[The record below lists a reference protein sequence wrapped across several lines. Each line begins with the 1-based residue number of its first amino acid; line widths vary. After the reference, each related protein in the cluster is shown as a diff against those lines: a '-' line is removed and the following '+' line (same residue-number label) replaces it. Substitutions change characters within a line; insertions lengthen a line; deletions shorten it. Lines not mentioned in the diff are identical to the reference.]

1 MINRIDLHI
10 HSNYSD
16 GKFSPKEIIDM
27 AKQNNV
33 KYISIT
39 DHDNIGGYSNELFD
53 YANKNNISLIPG
65 VEISTKTDKCGIH
78 VLGYNYDLNNEELK
92 DQLCKLRN
100 ARHDYLRKV
109 SNKLSNLGF
118 IVNTNELDK
127 IDSVTKGHIANDVV
141 NNKNN
146 KEQLIKFFGHLP
158 NKGEFIETIMN
169 EGCPA
174 YVKKESITP
183 KEAAKLIK
191 NAGGKAVLA
200 HPVAYTYEDNLT
212 TEDIEKIVKDMNP
225 DGLEANYIY
234 FRKCENRKIN
244 EIDKWKQFAKDHK
257 LFETIGS
264 DFHDFNN
271 LSPEI
276 GLINEK
282 IIYNETFVNNII
294 GNLINMKS

>member
-39 DHDNIGGYSNELFD
+39 DHDNIDAYTDELFD
-53 YANKNNISLIPG
+53 YANKNNVTLIAG

-78 VLGYNYDLNNEELK
+78 VLGYNYDLNNKELK

-174 YVKKESITP
+174 YVKKNTCTP
-183 KEAAKLIK
+183 CEAAEIIRR
-191 NAGGKAVLA
+191 AGGKVVLA
-200 HPVAYTYEDNLT
+200 HPIAYANEDGL
-212 TEDIEKIVKDMNP
+212 TEDDIQKIVDDMKP
-225 DGLEANYIY
+225 DGIEAYY
-234 FRKCENRKIN
+234 FHTDCNNQRHDESERWCE
-244 EIDKWKQFAKDHK
+244 FAKRNG
-257 LFETIGS
+257 LFVTVSS
-264 DFHDFNN
+264 DFHFKDGIR
-271 LSPEI
+271 PEI
-276 GLINEK
+276 GL
-282 IIYNETFVNNII
+282 VNTDLKLDDDVVDEMIRNII
-294 GNLINMKS
+294 E

>member
-39 DHDNIGGYSNELFD
+39 DHDNVDAYTDELFD
-53 YANKNNISLIPG
+53 YANKNNITLIPG

-78 VLGYNYDLNNEELK
+78 VLGYNYDLNNKELK

-183 KEAAKLIK
+183 KEASKLIK
-191 NAGGKAVLA
+191 NASGKAVLA

-212 TEDIEKIVKDMNP
+212 TEDIKILVKDMNP

-234 FRKCENRKIN
+234 FRKCENRKID
-244 EIDKWKQFAKDHK
+244 EIDKWKQFAKDNK

-264 DFHDFNN
+264 DFHDLNG

-282 IIYNETFVNNII
+282 ITYDETFVNNII
-294 GNLINMKS
+294 DNLIN

>member
-39 DHDNIGGYSNELFD
+39 DHDNVDAYTDELFD
-53 YANKNNISLIPG
+53 YANKNNVTLIVG

-78 VLGYNYDLNNEELK
+78 VLGYNYDLNNKELK

-141 NNKNN
+141 NNKDN
-146 KEQLIKFFGHLP
+146 KEQLINIFGHLP

-212 TEDIEKIVKDMNP
+212 TEDIEIIVKDMNP

-234 FRKCENRKIN
+234 VRKCENRKIN
-244 EIDKWKQFAKDHK
+244 EIDKWKQFAKDNK
-257 LFETIGS
+257 LFVTIGS
-264 DFHDFNN
+264 DFHSFDEI
-271 LSPEI
+271 SPEI

-282 IIYNETFVNNII
+282 ITYDETFVNNII
-294 GNLINMKS
+294 DNLMN